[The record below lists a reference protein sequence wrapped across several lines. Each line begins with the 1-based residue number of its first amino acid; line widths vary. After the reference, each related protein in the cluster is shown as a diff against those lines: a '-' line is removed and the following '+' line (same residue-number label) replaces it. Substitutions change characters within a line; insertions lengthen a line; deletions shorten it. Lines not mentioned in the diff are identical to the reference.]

1 MEQQAEYSS
10 TDRRQKKLHRSSS
23 NRVLA
28 GVCGGLAEYFDV
40 DPLLIR
46 LAWVVFS
53 IVGGAGILAYIIAIF
68 VIPKDDDNTNPTVS
82 MPSSDGAKLVGFT
95 FIAIGLIFLFKHLGF
110 FYYLHIYR
118 FPWASLLSIA
128 LIAFGLYIIFH
139 KKDANHKNNE
149 NAAGMFNGFFKI
161 EQGKML
167 AGVCMG
173 LAEYFKI
180 DVTIVRLIWVVVT
193 ISSGGLG
200 VLAYIILALLLPYGP
215 QKINNGE
222 QPNE

>member
-10 TDRRQKKLHRSSS
+10 ADRKQKKLHRSSS
-23 NRVLA
+23 NRVIS

-53 IVGGAGILAYIIAIF
+53 IIGGAGILAYIIAII
-68 VIPKDDDNTNPTVS
+68 VIPKDDDDTGPAVN

-95 FIAIGLIFLFKHLGF
+95 LIAIGIVFLFKHLGF

-139 KKDANHKNNE
+139 KKEASNKVND
-149 NAAGMFNGFFKI
+149 NAAGMFNGFFRV

-200 VLAYIILALLLPYGP
+200 ILAYIILALLLPYGP
-215 QKINNGE
+215 QKINNRE
-222 QPNE
+222 PSNE